1 MIAAHFNHLAFVHMH
16 AAAIPVAIDLD
27 LALLLGICVV
37 AAIFF
42 TIMKGN

>member
-1 MIAAHFNHLAFVHMH
+1 MTAHLNHLAMMHMH

-42 TIMKGN
+42 TIMKG